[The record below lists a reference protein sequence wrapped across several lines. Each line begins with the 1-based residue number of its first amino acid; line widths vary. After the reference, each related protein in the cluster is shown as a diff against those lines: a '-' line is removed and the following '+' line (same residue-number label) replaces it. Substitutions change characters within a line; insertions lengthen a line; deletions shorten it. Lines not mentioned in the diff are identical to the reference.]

1 MGSGAQTSQSLEAM
15 MKSLFYLKYDG
26 KILMH
31 FEQEMQMFIVD
42 TGEKSGFCWCGSGEK
57 SEHRKCTGTTGKEQ
71 VRDDDGCHAGDRHR
85 GDETQMMIRMH
96 LEERD
101 VG

>member
-1 MGSGAQTSQSLEAM
+1 
-15 MKSLFYLKYDG
+15 
-26 KILMH
+26 
-31 FEQEMQMFIVD
+31 MQMFIVD

-85 GDETQMMIRMH
+85 GDET
-96 LEERD
+96 
-101 VG
+101 